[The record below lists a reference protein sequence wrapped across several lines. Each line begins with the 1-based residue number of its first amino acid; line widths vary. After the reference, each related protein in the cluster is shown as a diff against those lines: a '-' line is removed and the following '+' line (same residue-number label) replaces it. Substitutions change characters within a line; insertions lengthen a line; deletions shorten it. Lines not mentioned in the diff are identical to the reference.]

1 MSKQRSSSEKL
12 WATALSSGQGRQD
25 NEPQVR
31 DYWQVSGSHSE
42 LRPGRAKTEEQKKQ
56 KQNKTCSLTGPAR
69 KTQGPWPF
77 ACYCHN
83 CWIMTPYHVHFPHL
97 HTVSQVSYI
106 TYIYTNLSQTLC
118 LISLKWGTE
127 TLFLKWNRSS
137 MKLVSFVCCPLFDEC
152 FIKYFSWHTVFL
164 QSLLSLK

>member
-1 MSKQRSSSEKL
+1 MSHRCVITGRWVGATVSSAQAEQRQKRE
-12 WATALSSGQGRQD
+12 
-25 NEPQVR
+25 
-31 DYWQVSGSHSE
+31 
-42 LRPGRAKTEEQKKQ
+42 RAKKKN

-83 CWIMTPYHVHFPHL
+83 CWIMTPYNVHFPHL
-97 HTVSQVSYI
+97 HIVSQVSYI

-127 TLFLKWNRSS
+127 TLFFLNEIALLWSWYPLCVVPYLMNVSLNILADIQYFFSLCYLWNN
-137 MKLVSFVCCPLFDEC
+137 
-152 FIKYFSWHTVFL
+152 
-164 QSLLSLK
+164 Q